1 MKTQRQFKLCL
12 GLQLIFHCSL
22 TSFGSCSRFLIFYIQ
37 MLCYYV
43 FQFFGIWMK
52 ILELN
57 PDCVL
62 STIIHSYC
70 NIKNLYHQMALVPEL
85 EPFDSGCFIK
95 ANTKNF
101 GEAW

>member
-1 MKTQRQFKLCL
+1 
-12 GLQLIFHCSL
+12 
-22 TSFGSCSRFLIFYIQ
+22 
-37 MLCYYV
+37 
-43 FQFFGIWMK
+43 MK

-62 STIIHSYC
+62 STIIHS

-85 EPFDSGCFIK
+85 VPFDSGCFMK
-95 ANTKNF
+95 ANTKHF